1 LLHKKGPTWYFGAS
15 NTTNYLGGQMSF
27 RSTLSQMWFNI
38 QHTLLPFLE
47 ENNGELSE
55 RNKQIVSVLEL
66 VRIENFL
73 PDYRFFNGRPSKNR
87 ARMARAFIAKMVLK
101 LPYTKQLVEFLE
113 RDKQL
118 RVICGWNNE
127 SSLPHESTFSRAF
140 AEFARTALPDR
151 VHQALVREIYKN
163 EIIGH
168 IGIDSTPLI
177 GREKP
182 LKKEGTRQERKKAAN
197 KRYLREK
204 KGIEIGRKRK
214 QMNQPLNEMIAELPS
229 SCDMGMKRNS
239 QGNTMVWKGYKLHAA
254 VDDHGI
260 AVATIL
266 TSASLNDC
274 EACIPLME
282 KSNKVVKNFYDLM
295 DSAYDVPEIKE
306 YSRSL
311 GHAPIIDAHARSTA
325 QKEEQEKEA
334 KRRRLIGFCTAE
346 DSRYKNRF
354 PKERFNGLFKEYF
367 GGNNI
372 QYKGPVKVFCH
383 TMFGVLTCTAIT
395 LLKCLS

>member
-1 LLHKKGPTWYFGAS
+1 MLHKKGPTWYFGAS
-15 NTTNYLGGQMSF
+15 HRTNNQKGQMSF
-27 RSTLSQMWFNI
+27 RSTLSQMWFNL
-38 QHTLLPFLE
+38 QYKLFPFLE
-47 ENNGELSE
+47 ENLGELSKQ
-55 RNKQIVSVLEL
+55 NKEIASVLEL

-73 PDYRFFNGRPSKNR
+73 PDYRWGKGRPPKDR
-87 ARMARAFIAKMVLK
+87 YPMARAFVAKMVLK
-101 LPYTKQLVEFLE
+101 LPYTTQLINLLK
-113 RDKQL
+113 RDEQL
-118 RVICGWNNE
+118 KMICGWDIGSRIPDE
-127 SSLPHESTFSRAF
+127 SVFSRAF
-140 AEFARTALPDR
+140 HHFAQIALPDR
-151 VHQALVREIYKN
+151 VHQALVREIYKD

-168 IGIDSTPLI
+168 IGNDSTPLI

-182 LKKEGTRQERKKAAN
+182 LKKEGTRQERKEEAN
-197 KRYLREK
+197 ARYIREK

-214 QMNQPLNEMIAELPS
+214 QMTQSLDEMIAELPN

-239 QGNTMVWKGYKLHAA
+239 QGNSMVWKGYKLHAA

-260 AVATIL
+260 AVAAIL

-274 EACIPLME
+274 EVGIPLMA

-311 GHAPIIDAHARSTA
+311 GHVPIIDAHARSKA
-325 QKEEQEKEA
+325 QKEEQEIEA
-334 KRRRLIGFCTAE
+334 KRRRFISFCTAE
-346 DSRYKNRF
+346 DRRYKKRF
-354 PKERFNGLFKEYF
+354 SKERFNSLFKEYF

-383 TMFGVLTCTAIT
+383 AMFGVLACTALT
-395 LLKCLS
+395 LLKC